1 MILIVVGLTLEFR
14 HKIEDN
20 IHEII
25 MTIPTLKQE
34 YPKLKN
40 EWKFEHDLDFIYGSI
55 IGQILGSSFTA
66 FKMIYN
72 REASSEE
79 ILMIGEIIES
89 YFPIIRN
96 EIMNSSTKQNT

>member
-1 MILIVVGLTLEFR
+1 
-14 HKIEDN
+14 
-20 IHEII
+20 

-34 YPKLKN
+34 YPKLKDG
-40 EWKFEHDLDFIYGSI
+40 WKFEHDLDFIYGII

-89 YFPIIRN
+89 YFPLIRD
-96 EIMNSSTKQNT
+96 EIMNRET

>member
-1 MILIVVGLTLEFR
+1 MELTLEFR
-14 HKIEDN
+14 HRLEDN

-34 YPKLKN
+34 YPKLKTD
-40 EWKFEHDLDFIYGSI
+40 WKFEHDFDFIYGSI
-55 IGQILGSSFTA
+55 IGQILGSAFTA
-66 FKMIYN
+66 FKMTYN

-89 YFPIIRN
+89 YFPIIRD
-96 EIMNSSTKQNT
+96 EIMHHNTANI

>member
-1 MILIVVGLTLEFR
+1 VELTLEFR
-14 HKIEDN
+14 HRIEDS

-25 MTIPTLKQE
+25 LTIPTLKQE

-40 EWKFEHDLDFIYGSI
+40 DWKFEHDLDFIYGSI
-55 IGQILGSSFTA
+55 IGQILGSSLTA
-66 FKMIYN
+66 FKMIHN

-89 YFPIIRN
+89 YFPLIRD
-96 EIMNSSTKQNT
+96 EIMNHNT

>member
-1 MILIVVGLTLEFR
+1 MDLDLEFR
-14 HKIEDN
+14 HRIEDN
-20 IHEII
+20 IHAII

-40 EWKFEHDLDFIYGSI
+40 DWKFEHDFDFIYGVI
-55 IGQILGSSFTA
+55 IGQILGSTLTA
-66 FKMIYN
+66 FKMTYN

-89 YFPIIRN
+89 YFPPIRD
-96 EIMNSSTKQNT
+96 EIMHV

>member
-1 MILIVVGLTLEFR
+1 MDLTLEFR
-14 HKIEDN
+14 RRIEDS

-25 MTIPTLKQE
+25 MTIPSLKQE

-40 EWKFEHDLDFIYGSI
+40 DWKFEHDLDFIYGSI

-66 FKMIYN
+66 FKMIHN

-89 YFPIIRN
+89 YFPLIRD
-96 EIMNSSTKQNT
+96 EIMHSGTKQDT

>member
-1 MILIVVGLTLEFR
+1 VTTLNPEFR
-14 HKIEDN
+14 QRIEDN
-20 IHEII
+20 IHGII

-40 EWKFEHDLDFIYGSI
+40 DWKFEHDLDFIYGSI
-55 IGQILGSSFTA
+55 IGQILGSCLTA

-72 REASSEE
+72 REAAPEE

-89 YFPIIRN
+89 YFPIIRD
-96 EIMNSSTKQNT
+96 EIMLT

>member
-1 MILIVVGLTLEFR
+1 MDLTSEFR
-14 HKIEDN
+14 NRIEES

-34 YPKLKN
+34 YPKLKDQ
-40 EWKFEHDLDFIYGSI
+40 WKFDHDLDFIYGSI

-72 REASSEE
+72 RKASSEE

-89 YFPIIRN
+89 YFPLIRDEIIHN
-96 EIMNSSTKQNT
+96 DTKQKT

>member
-1 MILIVVGLTLEFR
+1 MELTLEFR
-14 HKIEDN
+14 HRIEDS

-25 MTIPTLKQE
+25 LTIPTLKQE

-40 EWKFEHDLDFIYGSI
+40 DWKFEHDLDFIYGSI
-55 IGQILGSSFTA
+55 IGQILGSSLTA
-66 FKMIYN
+66 FKMIHN

-89 YFPIIRN
+89 YFPLIRD
-96 EIMNSSTKQNT
+96 EIMNRNT

>member
-1 MILIVVGLTLEFR
+1 
-14 HKIEDN
+14 
-20 IHEII
+20 
-25 MTIPTLKQE
+25 MTIPTLRQE

-40 EWKFEHDLDFIYGSI
+40 DWKFEHDLDCIYGSI

-89 YFPIIRN
+89 YFPLIRDEIIKDR
-96 EIMNSSTKQNT
+96 TKQDT

>member
-1 MILIVVGLTLEFR
+1 MDLALEFR
-14 HKIEDN
+14 HRVEEN

-25 MTIPTLKQE
+25 MTIPTIKQE

-40 EWKFEHDLDFIYGSI
+40 DWKFEHDLDFIYGSI

-89 YFPIIRN
+89 YFPLIRD
-96 EIMNSSTKQNT
+96 EIMH

>member
-1 MILIVVGLTLEFR
+1 MLIVVELTSEFR
-14 HKIEDN
+14 HRIEDN

-25 MTIPTLKQE
+25 MSIPTLKQE

-40 EWKFEHDLDFIYGSI
+40 DWKFEHDLDFIYGSI

-79 ILMIGEIIES
+79 ILAIGEIIES
-89 YFPIIRN
+89 YFSLIRDEIILP
-96 EIMNSSTKQNT
+96 

>member
-1 MILIVVGLTLEFR
+1 MLITVELTLEFR
-14 HKIEDN
+14 HRIEAN
-20 IHEII
+20 IREII

-40 EWKFEHDLDFIYGSI
+40 DWKFEHDLDFIYGSI

-89 YFPIIRN
+89 YFPIIRD
-96 EIMNSSTKQNT
+96 EIIHDNTK

>member
-1 MILIVVGLTLEFR
+1 
-14 HKIEDN
+14 
-20 IHEII
+20 

-40 EWKFEHDLDFIYGSI
+40 DWKFEHDLDFIYGSG

-66 FKMIYN
+66 FKMIYS

-89 YFPIIRN
+89 YFPIIKD
-96 EIMNSSTKQNT
+96 EIIHGTK

>member
-1 MILIVVGLTLEFR
+1 VELTSEFR
-14 HKIEDN
+14 HRIEDN
-20 IHEII
+20 IHKII

-40 EWKFEHDLDFIYGSI
+40 DWKFEHDLDFIYGSV

-89 YFPIIRN
+89 YFPIIRD
-96 EIMNSSTKQNT
+96 EIIHTK

>member
-1 MILIVVGLTLEFR
+1 MELTSEFHR
-14 HKIEDN
+14 RIEDS

-40 EWKFEHDLDFIYGSI
+40 DWKFEHDLDFIYGSI

-89 YFPIIRN
+89 YFPIIRE
-96 EIMNSSTKQNT
+96 EITS

>member
-1 MILIVVGLTLEFR
+1 VVLTLEFR
-14 HKIEDN
+14 HRIEDN

-40 EWKFEHDLDFIYGSI
+40 DWKFEHDLDFIYGSI

-89 YFPIIRN
+89 YFHIIRD
-96 EIMNSSTKQNT
+96 EITHNGTKQGT

>member
-1 MILIVVGLTLEFR
+1 MDLSSEFR
-14 HKIEDN
+14 HRIEDS

-40 EWKFEHDLDFIYGSI
+40 DWKFEHDFDFIYGII
-55 IGQILGSSFTA
+55 IGQILGSAFTS

-72 REASSEE
+72 RAASSEE
-79 ILMIGEIIES
+79 ILSIGEIIES
-89 YFPIIRN
+89 YFPLIREEIIQN
-96 EIMNSSTKQNT
+96 DTKNFR

>member
-1 MILIVVGLTLEFR
+1 MDLSSEFR
-14 HKIEDN
+14 HRIEDN

-40 EWKFEHDLDFIYGSI
+40 EWKFEHDLDFIYGSV

-66 FKMIYN
+66 FKIIYN

-79 ILMIGEIIES
+79 ILMMGEIIES
-89 YFPIIRN
+89 YFPLIKD
-96 EIMNSSTKQNT
+96 EIMHNNTKQHT

>member
-1 MILIVVGLTLEFR
+1 MELTLEFR
-14 HKIEDN
+14 HRVEDS

-40 EWKFEHDLDFIYGSI
+40 DWKFEHDLDFIYGSI
-55 IGQILGSSFTA
+55 IGQILGSSLTA
-66 FKMIYN
+66 FKMTYN
-72 REASSEE
+72 REASSDE

-89 YFPIIRN
+89 YFPLIRDEIIHV
-96 EIMNSSTKQNT
+96 